1 MYWHSFRTANSTSL
15 TGRTTPQDASLFV
28 VYCLWLLTLRRM
40 SHAAHLA
47 SKQLGLTAAS
57 FLDFLVREGTK
68 QVHAANTHSPL
79 TKATHE

>member
-1 MYWHSFRTANSTSL
+1 
-15 TGRTTPQDASLFV
+15 
-28 VYCLWLLTLRRM
+28 M